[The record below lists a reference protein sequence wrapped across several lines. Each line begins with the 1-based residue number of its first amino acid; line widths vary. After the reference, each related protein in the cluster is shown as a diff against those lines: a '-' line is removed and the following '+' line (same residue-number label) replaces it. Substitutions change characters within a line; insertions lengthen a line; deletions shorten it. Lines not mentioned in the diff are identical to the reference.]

1 MKVQQ
6 SNQPQS
12 MLRRNAANARQQK
25 NHQVRRHPAHHMTMA
40 AQAVQAVQV
49 AIMVPLPRPA
59 AIAAHSAAVEA
70 ALMAAAR
77 MGVGELTKLLYC
89 QECGDIIAPY
99 RKERKVR
106 WCVCGRHA
114 VWWENSWAGILRVHD
129 SWGKDGQPS
138 AAMAYVLGLTN
149 VWLGMPEGTNWAGD
163 TSMNIADEHQSMSQ
177 RMTKNLSCSIKIT
190 EGSARH

>member
-1 MKVQQ
+1 
-6 SNQPQS
+6 
-12 MLRRNAANARQQK
+12 
-25 NHQVRRHPAHHMTMA
+25 
-40 AQAVQAVQV
+40 
-49 AIMVPLPRPA
+49 
-59 AIAAHSAAVEA
+59 
-70 ALMAAAR
+70 MAAAR

-163 TSMNIADEHQSMSQ
+163 TSMNIADEHPSNYLFKMRRHCIIRIRPGESGDT
-177 RMTKNLSCSIKIT
+177 RWAPLP
-190 EGSARH
+190 EGATDDNQ